1 MGRGN
6 TDMTWTIVTP
16 PEGFDS
22 SDLYKDVLQPFTET
36 PAQTVEVS
44 RSLHELYDLVE
55 TFRLRGNVE

>member
-6 TDMTWTIVTP
+6 ADMTWTIITP

-22 SDLYKDVLQPFTET
+22 SDLYQGVLQPVTKT
-36 PAQTVEVS
+36 PAQTVKVS

>member
-16 PEGFDS
+16 PDGFDS
-22 SDLYKDVLQPFTET
+22 SDLYKDVLQAFTKA

-44 RSLHELYDLVE
+44 RSLHERFDLVE
-55 TFRLRGNVE
+55 TFRLRRNVE